1 MGRVE
6 APAHADYVLK
16 VIASNDAA
24 SSALA
29 ASWRRSGALHALDP
43 ASRAPSQRLPEDEI
57 ARSRE
62 RMGSW
67 LFAAQASIDRL
78 FLAVGGVRCSVVLAD
93 PNGVIL
99 DRRGTP
105 CDDRLFDSSGLW
117 TGVVWSEKY
126 EGTNGIGTC
135 IVEQR
140 AVAIDRD
147 QHFFTRNSGL
157 FCTTAPIFDEH
168 GDLAAAL
175 DVSSWRGDLTD
186 GFARLIGSAVADAA
200 RFIEAE
206 NFRRA
211 FPKAR
216 ILLAPTS
223 ERYGS
228 SLLAVDRDDLVIGAT
243 RAARLGLGVNSAS
256 LARPTPAADLIGHA
270 SAEGDDIN
278 AAERAVLQRALAR
291 SSGKRVQGGEGPQH
305 VARHIPPEDE
315 GAPPTRPMNPRAR
328 CRKSE
333 TLPSFPPCGGLPS
346 AKRERETSRSTP
358 FFEQRHSREEAHDQS

>member
-6 APAHADYVLK
+6 GPAHADYVLK
-16 VIASNDAA
+16 VIAGNDAA

-43 ASRAPSQRLPEDEI
+43 ASHAPSQRLPEDEI
-57 ARSRE
+57 AQSRE
-62 RMGSW
+62 RMGSL
-67 LFAAQASIDRL
+67 LFAAQGSIDRL
-78 FLAVGGVRCSVVLAD
+78 FLAVGGVGCSVVLAD
-93 PNGVIL
+93 PRGIIV
-99 DRRGTP
+99 DRRGAP
-105 CDDRLFDSSGLW
+105 CDDTLFDSSGLW
-117 TGVVWSEKY
+117 TGAVWSERY

-140 AVAIDRD
+140 AVTIDRD

-175 DVSSWRGDLTD
+175 DVSSARGDLTE
-186 GFARLIGSAVADAA
+186 GFARLISSAVADAA

-206 NFRRA
+206 NFRLA

-216 ILLAPTS
+216 ILLAPTGD
-223 ERYGS
+223 RCGS

-243 RAARLGLGVNSAS
+243 RAARIRLGVNSAT
-256 LARPTPAADLIGHA
+256 LRRPTPAADLMGR
-270 SAEGDDIN
+270 AEAESDDIG

-291 SSGKRVQGGEGPQH
+291 SSGNVSK
-305 VARHIPPEDE
+305 AAKDLD
-315 GAPPTRPMNPRAR
+315 MSRATFH
-328 CRKSE
+328 RKMKE
-333 TLPSFPPCGGLPS
+333 LGL
-346 AKRERETSRSTP
+346 RG
-358 FFEQRHSREEAHDQS
+358 